1 MKQLAIYHAPQE
13 CGEPYVM
20 LIDLETG
27 QPIRTI
33 DIPEG
38 YCYSGFEVEYYYEPT
53 GEVIRK
59 KHLATYLPEVG
70 EVEHYRGDKYI
81 YLKEIIDVESWKL
94 DLGEGDF
101 MEGYNATLVYE
112 ISRKKQCYRFDSSKD
127 TFRQAMEK
135 QGIDMTGW
143 CIYKRRKTTI
153 LDFLKAVLPK
163 DVVNIINIG

>member
-59 KHLATYLPEVG
+59 KHSATYLPEVG

-81 YLKEIIDVESWKL
+81 YLKEIIDVEPWKL

-127 TFRQAMEK
+127 RKADKMPASTKSNITLSEGYRAYWEIK
-135 QGIDMTGW
+135 QKMWKNTV
-143 CIYKRRKTTI
+143 YNP
-153 LDFLKAVLPK
+153 LKK
-163 DVVNIINIG
+163 